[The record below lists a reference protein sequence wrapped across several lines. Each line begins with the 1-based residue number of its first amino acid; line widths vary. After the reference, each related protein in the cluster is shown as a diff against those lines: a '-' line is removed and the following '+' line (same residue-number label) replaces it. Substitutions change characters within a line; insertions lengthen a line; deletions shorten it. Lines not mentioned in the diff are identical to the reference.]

1 MLAKTLIALPM
12 DQRGNVL
19 QVLTVII
26 VLKIYR
32 VDALQKPF
40 INRLATAVA
49 IPSVSAD
56 AAYRPEVHKMGKW
69 LASELEALGVKYHR
83 R

>member
-1 MLAKTLIALPM
+1 
-12 DQRGNVL
+12 
-19 QVLTVII
+19 
-26 VLKIYR
+26 

-40 INRLATAVA
+40 IDRLAIAVA

-69 LASELEALGVKYHR
+69 LASELEALDVKYTVR
-83 R
+83 